1 MAFTHLHLHTE
12 YSLLDGACRIKDVVA
27 RAKELGFD
35 SLAITDHGN
44 MFGAVDFYK
53 ECKKQGIHPVIG
65 CEVYTAAR
73 RMEDKDP
80 EKDRHQGHLILL
92 AKNDQGYHNLIKIVS
107 LGYTKGFYF
116 KPRIDK
122 RGLREYHEGVICL
135 SACLAGNIQHRLLNR
150 DYDGAREEALALK
163 DIFGSDFY
171 LELQDQGL
179 DEDKIVNP
187 QLMKLHEELGIE
199 MVCTNDVHY
208 INKEDAEA
216 HDVLLAIQTATT
228 LSDPNRMRFQTDEF
242 YLKSEEQMREIFH
255 YAPEALENTHRIA
268 EECRVEFTFGEYHL
282 PLFVPPEGYT
292 NRDYLRKL
300 CADGIRER
308 YENVTKELQ
317 DRLDYELGV
326 IESMGYVEYFLIV
339 WDFINFAKEHGIMVG
354 PGRGSAAGSIVAYCL
369 KITDID
375 PIRYS
380 LIFERFLNPERVS
393 MPDIDVDFCIERRH
407 EVIEYVKRKY
417 GEENVSQIVT
427 FGTLKAK
434 AVVRD
439 VGRALELSY
448 ADTDKI
454 AKAIPFQLGMTID
467 KALTM
472 SPELKAM
479 YEGDERVKKV
489 IDMSRALEGM
499 PRHASTH
506 AAGVVISR
514 LPVDEYVPLYM
525 SDRGVATEF
534 NMTTIEEL
542 GLLKMDFLGLR
553 NLTVIRD
560 ALAMIEQN
568 HGVSIDFPKM
578 GYDDKAVYDLIASGN
593 TQGIFQL
600 ESGGMTSFMQN
611 LKPTCFED
619 IVAGISLYR
628 PGPMDSIPK
637 YIENK
642 KDPSRIKYVTP
653 ELAHILDVTY
663 GCLVYQ
669 EQVMQIVR
677 DLAGYS
683 YGRSDLVR
691 RAMSK
696 KKKDVMLKEKEYFI
710 NGKFRDEALD
720 EDGRYT
726 GSSAGGSGEGGVK
739 SPGEALMKGVPVSD
753 EDIEIPGCL
762 RNGITKDAA
771 EAIFSDMET
780 FAQYAFNKSHAAA
793 YAVVAYETG
802 YLKKYYPVEFMA
814 ALMSSEM
821 SNTEHLSKYIRD
833 AEENGIKILPPSVND
848 SEKKFTCENGCIRYG
863 LQAVKNVGENAIDN
877 IVEAR
882 ERVGKPSSIFEFING
897 IDVGIVNK
905 KAVESLIRAGAL
917 DCFSRNRA
925 AHLAVYETLMESAQN
940 DAKKNVAGQVSLFN
954 MEGVD
959 LGTEDAAGKLP
970 DVANFDD
977 KMLLAM
983 EKEMLGVYITGHPL
997 EEYRGKMSMLA
1008 TVTSREL
1015 AASAAPAE
1023 DDEEGQ
1029 INESGYS
1036 GGAGAFGA
1044 GGSESGG
1051 GGGQFRDGQDVVIC
1065 GMVAGKKNLVTKNS
1079 KMMAFV
1085 DIEDLYGTVE
1095 TVVFPNVYERCQDVL
1110 NEDCVVAMKG
1120 KLNFKEGEIP
1130 KVLADNVMMLDD
1142 PEVETI
1148 ARYSADRGYG
1158 SGYGGGYGSGYGGGY
1173 GSGYSGG
1180 YGEAEEAYA
1189 GPIDGYGGAAAEE
1202 RPAGVENGNNAGGA
1216 DGERPSRPADGNS
1229 TGGAGAARPVQP
1241 VKVRIPQDMEES
1253 DALQRIKEVLKKYPG
1268 NTPVYIYLKSGRTI
1282 RTGQNAG
1289 VRPTADLLSDLG
1301 DIVLN
1306 RNVKFAGRVRF

>member
-1 MAFTHLHLHTE
+1 MSMSRYCLEEGAGKVAFTHLHLHTE
-12 YSLLDGACRIKDVVA
+12 YSLLDGACRIKDVVT

-65 CEVYTAAR
+65 CEVYTAMR

-80 EKDRHQGHLILL
+80 DKDRHQGHLILL
-92 AKNDQGYHNLIKIVS
+92 AKNDTGYHNLIKIVS

-122 RGLREYHEGVICL
+122 RVLREYHEGVICL

-150 DYDGAREEALALK
+150 DYEGAKEEAIALK
-163 DIFGSDFY
+163 DIFGPDFY
-171 LELQDQGL
+171 LELQDHGL
-179 DEDKIVNP
+179 DEDKVVDP
-187 QLMKLHEELGIE
+187 QLMKLHKELGIE
-199 MVCTNDVHY
+199 LVCTNDVHY

-242 YLKSEEQMREIFH
+242 YLKTEEQMRELFH
-255 YAPEALENTHRIA
+255 YAPEAVENTHRIA
-268 EECRVEFTFGEYHL
+268 MECQVEFTFGEYHL
-282 PLFVPPEGYT
+282 PEFIPPAGYT

-300 CADGIRER
+300 CADGIKER
-308 YENVTKELQ
+308 YENVTPELQ
-317 DRLDYELGV
+317 ERLDYELGV

-467 KALTM
+467 KALQM
-472 SPELKAM
+472 SPDLKAM

-506 AAGVVISR
+506 AAGVVISK

-568 HGVSIDFPKM
+568 HGVTIDFPKM

-611 LKPTCFED
+611 LKPSCFED
-619 IVAGISLYR
+619 VVAGISLYR

-642 KDPSRIKYVTP
+642 KDPSKIKYVTP

-696 KKKDVMLKEKEYFI
+696 KKKDVMLQEKEYFI
-710 NGKFRDEALD
+710 NGKLD
-720 EDGRYT
+720 ADGN
-726 GSSAGGSGEGGVK
+726 
-739 SPGEALMKGVPVSD
+739 
-753 EDIEIPGCL
+753 IEIPGCI
-762 RNGITKDAA
+762 RNGISKEAA

-833 AEENGIKILPPSVND
+833 AEENGIRILPPSVND

-877 IVEAR
+877 IIEAR
-882 ERVGKPSSIFEFING
+882 ERSGKPATIFEFING

-917 DCFSRNRA
+917 DCFNKNRA
-925 AHLAVYETLMESAQN
+925 AHLAVYETLMESAAN

-954 MEGVD
+954 MDGVD

-997 EEYRGKMSMLA
+997 EEYREKMSMLA

-1015 AASAAPAE
+1015 AASAAPSEE

-1029 INESGYS
+1029 INESGY
-1036 GGAGAFGA
+1036 A
-1044 GGSESGG
+1044 GGNGTAGG
-1051 GGGQFRDGQDVVIC
+1051 NTFYDGQDVVIC

-1085 DIEDLYGTVE
+1085 DIEELYGTVE
-1095 TVVFPNVYERCQDVL
+1095 TVVFPNVYERCQEVL
-1110 NEDCVVAMKG
+1110 NEDNVVAMKG

-1142 PEVETI
+1142 PEVDTI
-1148 ARYSADRGYG
+1148 ARYNAGRGYG
-1158 SGYGGGYGSGYGGGY
+1158 NSYGGSY
-1173 GSGYSGG
+1173 
-1180 YGEAEEAYA
+1180 AVPEETHT
-1189 GPIDGYGGAAAEE
+1189 E
-1202 RPAGVENGNNAGGA
+1202 
-1216 DGERPSRPADGNS
+1216 PS
-1229 TGGAGAARPVQP
+1229 QP

-1253 DALQRIKEVLKKYPG
+1253 DALQKIKEVLMKYPG
-1268 NTPVYIYLKSGRTI
+1268 DTPVYIYLKSGRTI
-1282 RTGQNAG
+1282 RTGENAG
-1289 VRPTADLLSDLG
+1289 VRPSADLLSDLG

-1306 RNVKFAGRVRF
+1306 RNVRFAGRVVF